1 MADGATGITS
11 IPSGSRAGAIVK
23 EHESVWRLVAAFY
36 FAEALAVAILVFAYR
51 LEGKAGVGDFL
62 TSRPGILCVGVGLA
76 LLTTLFFI
84 VKQCRVEAKSG
95 SKQWLL
101 GLVMNIAVVSA
112 LLLVTEIVLRLAVV
126 PNKLGENLGAKL
138 LYPRQWERATA
149 SYQAL
154 LRKAETQ
161 PTYLVFDEMLG
172 FTVGP
177 SRRSEDGLYVSSVEG
192 IRSGRVGESYQGVSS
207 DCRIALVGD
216 SYTFGEVVPY
226 EDTWGYWLQRQL
238 GSRCQVLNF
247 GVGGYGVDQMYL
259 RYLKDVRAWHPDL
272 VILGFINHDVIRTMA
287 IYTFLMFPD
296 GGMPF
301 AKPRFVLQDGELEI
315 LNRPLP
321 STPQMLAQASIRDLP
336 FIEYDI
342 NYRETEWDR
351 PDWRYANHS
360 YVFRLLTS
368 LHPLYEH
375 ERPQVSDRAM
385 EEINRRIYEGFVK
398 VVTKDGGLP
407 VIVYLP
413 TDTDYPI
420 PSWEPI
426 GLKILREAG
435 IPHHDLRTCVGAAHA
450 PAELFNLPERG
461 GHYSPRGNRV
471 VTDCLFQ
478 EVQALR
484 DKLDSGP

>member
-1 MADGATGITS
+1 M
-11 IPSGSRAGAIVK
+11 
-23 EHESVWRLVAAFY
+23 EL
-36 FAEALAVAILVFAYR
+36 FALILVLSLYR
-51 LEGKAGVGDFL
+51 LGGKPGVSDFL
-62 TSRPGILCVGVGLA
+62 VSLPGIVSAISAGTIA
-76 LLTTLFFI
+76 LLTILVI
-84 VKQCRVEAKSG
+84 RECRIASREG
-95 SKQWLL
+95 SNKWLL
-101 GLVMNIAVVSA
+101 PIVMNIAVVGG
-112 LLLVTEIVLRLAVV
+112 LLLVTEGVLRLAVV
-126 PNKLGENLGAKL
+126 PNKLGENLGTKL
-138 LYPRQWERATA
+138 LYPRQWERAKA

-177 SRRSEDGLYVSSVEG
+177 SRRSEDGLYFSSVEG

-207 DCRIALVGD
+207 TCRIALVGD

-226 EDTWGYWLQRQL
+226 EDTWGYRMQQQL
-238 GSRCQVLNF
+238 GERCQVLNF

-287 IYTFLMFPD
+287 IYIFLMFPD

-301 AKPRFVLQDGELEI
+301 AKPRFVLQDGGLEV

-321 STPQMLAQASIRDLP
+321 SIPQMLAQASIRDLP

-375 ERPQVSDRAM
+375 ERPQISDRAT
-385 EEINRRIYEGFVK
+385 EEINRRVYEEFVK
-398 VVTKDGGLP
+398 MVTKDGGLP

-413 TDTDYPI
+413 TNTDYPI

-435 IPHHDLRTCVGAAHA
+435 IPHHDLRTCVGAALA
-450 PAELFNLPERG
+450 PAELFNPPERG
-461 GHYSPRGNRV
+461 GHYSPRGNQA

-484 DKLDSGP
+484 GKLDLGS

>member
-1 MADGATGITS
+1 MSVKRRQETVS
-11 IPSGSRAGAIVK
+11 ESSGEWKVTVGLYAM
-23 EHESVWRLVAAFY
+23 EL
-36 FAEALAVAILVFAYR
+36 FALILLLSLYR
-51 LEGKAGVGDFL
+51 LEGKSGLSSFL
-62 TSRPGILCVGVGLA
+62 VSVPGIASMVSVGAIGLSA
-76 LLTTLFFI
+76 
-84 VKQCRVEAKSG
+84 A
-95 SKQWLL
+95 
-101 GLVMNIAVVSA
+101 LVMRECRIAWRERSNQWMLPIVMNLAVVVG
-112 LLLVTEIVLRLAVV
+112 LLLVAEIALRMSAV
-126 PNKLGENLGAKL
+126 PNKLGENLGARL

-161 PTYLVFDEMLG
+161 PTFLVFDEMLG

-177 SRRSEDGLYVSSVEG
+177 SRRSEDGLYFSSVEG
-192 IRSGRVGESYQGVSS
+192 IRSGQVGESFQEVSS
-207 DCRIALVGD
+207 TCRIALVGD
-216 SYTFGEVVPY
+216 SYTFGEVVRY
-226 EDTWGYWLQRQL
+226 EDTWGYRMQQQL

-287 IYTFLMFPD
+287 IYIFLMFPD

-301 AKPRFVLQDGELEI
+301 AKPRFVLQDGELEV

-321 STPQMLAQASIRDLP
+321 SIPEMLAKASIRDLP

-342 NYRETEWDR
+342 NYKETEWDR
-351 PDWRYANHS
+351 PDWRYANRS

-368 LHPLYEH
+368 LHPLYER
-375 ERPQVSDRAM
+375 ERPQISDRAT
-385 EEINRRIYEGFVK
+385 EEINRRIYEEFMK
-398 VVTKDGGLP
+398 AVTKDGGVP

-413 TDTDYPI
+413 ADTDYPI

-435 IPHHDLRTCVGAAHA
+435 IPHHDLRACVGAALA
-450 PAELFNLPERG
+450 PGELFNPAERG
-461 GHYSPRGNRV
+461 GHYSPRGNQV
-471 VTDCLFQ
+471 VSDCLFQ

-484 DKLDSGP
+484 DKLDAGVHRSS